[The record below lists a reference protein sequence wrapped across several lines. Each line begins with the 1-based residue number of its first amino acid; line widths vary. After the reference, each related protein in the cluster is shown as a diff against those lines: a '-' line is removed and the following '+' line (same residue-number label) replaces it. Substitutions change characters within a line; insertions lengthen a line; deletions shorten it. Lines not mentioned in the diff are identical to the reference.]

1 MNRPYGKSCPMSQST
16 KRFIFLILV
25 LILCWYFGKTLQT
38 DFQDF
43 KAIILKFPLAISGLI
58 FVVLYVGVTFFA
70 WLTKDWFKIIGAVVF
85 GAYGST
91 LLIWIAEV
99 INAMI
104 LFNLSRKFGRGF
116 IEEKFKGRFDKLDTL
131 IENQGFWSIFAL
143 RIIPVV
149 PFRFLDLAYGLT
161 KVPLQQYLTIVL
173 LASPLR
179 IFFTQFILAAV
190 GESILYSSDIT
201 MLFTTLTDYFLK
213 NQLVLW
219 WGFVYFIAA
228 VVIMLRI
235 RSRFYASR

>member
-1 MNRPYGKSCPMSQST
+1 MSPAI
-16 KRFIFLILV
+16 KRFILLTLV
-25 LILCWYFGKTLQT
+25 LILCWYFGKTLQA

-43 KAIILKFPLAISGLI
+43 KAIILKFPLVISGLV
-58 FVVLYVGVTFFA
+58 FVMLYVGVTFFA

-85 GAYGST
+85 GAYVST

-99 INAMI
+99 INATI
-104 LFNLSRKFGRGF
+104 LFNLSRKLGRGF

-161 KVPLQQYLTIVL
+161 KVPLKQYLTIVL

-179 IFFTQFILAAV
+179 IFFIQFVLAAV
-190 GESILYSSDIT
+190 GESILQSPDVA
-201 MLFTTLTDYFLK
+201 MLISTLTDYFLK
-213 NQLVLW
+213 NQIVLW
-219 WGFVYFIAA
+219 WGFAYFIAA
-228 VVIMLRI
+228 VVIMVRI
-235 RSRFYASR
+235 RYRFCASR